1 MKSKRS
7 GMILVSLLLLS
18 VNVFSA
24 QTEII
29 MAEPVQQ
36 EVNQET
42 FVANNIMVGKVF
54 DAIAERL
61 NKPIILSKL
70 AAQKRITGNFNLAH
84 ADEMFKALT
93 RRIALVWY
101 DDGAAIYVYDNSEMR
116 SAIIPMN
123 NASSH
128 QVLNYIKKNGI
139 YDQRF
144 PVRTQGGNSLL
155 FVSGPPLYVELI
167 QAATAYLDE
176 QVKQEALS
184 GGELAVIAV
193 KYASVTD
200 RTYSLRGNNITVPGM
215 LSVISELFKN
225 TPVGTVPTQKIAS
238 APKDNIGDDIDAL
251 MDAPIGEAVEPMP
264 AFNGTRNPSN
274 VLFSLVA
281 HPDSNSLIVK
291 GSPEQIRY
299 VRQLVR
305 TLDTRRRQ
313 VELSLWI
320 IDITR
325 SELDNLG
332 VNWEVGTINTGNS
345 SFSFNRST
353 LSDSTDFL
361 LRIDALS
368 KSGNGQYCVSPRVI
382 NSRKYSCFI

>member
-36 EVNQET
+36 EMNQET

-128 QVLNYIKKNGI
+128 QVLNYIKKMVSMTSA
-139 YDQRF
+139 F
-144 PVRTQGGNSLL
+144 L
-155 FVSGPPLYVELI
+155 FVLKEE
-167 QAATAYLDE
+167 TAYCLFL
-176 QVKQEALS
+176 AL
-184 GGELAVIAV
+184 L
-193 KYASVTD
+193 Y
-200 RTYSLRGNNITVPGM
+200 M
-215 LSVISELFKN
+215 LN
-225 TPVGTVPTQKIAS
+225 
-238 APKDNIGDDIDAL
+238 
-251 MDAPIGEAVEPMP
+251 
-264 AFNGTRNPSN
+264 
-274 VLFSLVA
+274 
-281 HPDSNSLIVK
+281 
-291 GSPEQIRY
+291 
-299 VRQLVR
+299 
-305 TLDTRRRQ
+305 
-313 VELSLWI
+313 
-320 IDITR
+320 
-325 SELDNLG
+325 
-332 VNWEVGTINTGNS
+332 
-345 SFSFNRST
+345 
-353 LSDSTDFL
+353 
-361 LRIDALS
+361 
-368 KSGNGQYCVSPRVI
+368 
-382 NSRKYSCFI
+382 